1 MRQRFF
7 NAAFAIVCVALLI
20 VCVTL
25 LIVSIDSFKCHRENN
40 MLRATVKAQAESIQE
55 SFNTIN
61 NNVSMYK
68 SFK

>member
-7 NAAFAIVCVALLI
+7 NAAFVIVCVALLI
-20 VCVTL
+20 V
-25 LIVSIDSFKCHRENN
+25 SIDSFRCHRANK
-40 MLRATVKAQAESIQE
+40 MFRATVKAQAESIQE
-55 SFNTIN
+55 SFNTISN

>member
-7 NAAFAIVCVALLI
+7 DAAFVI

-25 LIVSIDSFKCHRENN
+25 LIVSIDNFRCHGANK
-40 MLRATVKAQAESIQE
+40 MLRATVKAQAECIQE

-61 NNVSMYK
+61 TNVSMYK